1 MCIRDRPYSNGFM
14 RSDVSKRKGNYV
26 FDIDIPGYSKEDI
39 QVKLDKGYL
48 TVKMCIR
55 DRSYIILRR
64 INNRHIIGYDLC
76 AFST

>member
-1 MCIRDRPYSNGFM
+1 M

-48 TVKMCIR
+48 TVMVEHHQ
-55 DRSYIILRR
+55 S
-64 INNRHIIGYDLC
+64 N
-76 AFST
+76 STDTADYEYLQ